1 MDNVLTPLYC
11 TEPEKPGN
19 ITITARGTDNLTIH
33 WTLPEGSFEHY
44 VVNISNDELKYFYSS
59 KTIVNTAHLT
69 DLYPGRIFAITVT
82 AVAGNFRDTS
92 EQSSFATCKFNT
104 LYCNY
109 SHYYIDGILILQS

>member
-1 MDNVLTPLYC
+1 M
-11 TEPEKPGN
+11 KPGS
-19 ITITARGTDNLTIH
+19 ITITARGTDNLNIH

-44 VVNISNDELKYFYSS
+44 VVNISNEELGYFYSNI
-59 KTIVNTAHLT
+59 TTVNTTHFTGLH
-69 DLYPGRIFAITVT
+69 PGRMFAVTVT

-109 SHYYIDGILILQS
+109 FHYYIDRILI